1 MKEGIM
7 MNEIKKLQA
16 NIFKWVILLF
26 TISSVLTL
34 VFINDPKRFIIGLL
48 FGTLISA
55 LNFIELSKTIEKA
68 VTMDPAKAQ
77 LFSSLRYFV
86 RFIITGVVLFVSIKA
101 SYINVLGT
109 IVGLLLIKLVILI
122 TNLLNNKEYYKN
134 IFRKEG

>member
-1 MKEGIM
+1 